1 MEGCNGGMGIV
12 QWVMVEKKKKENGY
26 KGKREDERKMK
37 KEKRRKDREIK

>member
-12 QWVMVEKKKKENGY
+12 QWVMVKKKKENGY
-26 KGKREDERKMK
+26 NGKREDERKMK

>member
-12 QWVMVEKKKKENGY
+12 QWVMVEKKKENGY